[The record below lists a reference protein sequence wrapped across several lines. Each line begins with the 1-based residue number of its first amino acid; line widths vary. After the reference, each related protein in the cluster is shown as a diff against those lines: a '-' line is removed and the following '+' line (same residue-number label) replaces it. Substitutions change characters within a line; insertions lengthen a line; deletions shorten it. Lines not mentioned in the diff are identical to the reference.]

1 MAFQSIAAPN
11 CNYEESFLV
20 LHSQSVS
27 WCRREYIES
36 TILVAEARKA
46 ARNFSYLGLRAFMA
60 FFICI
65 ICCLGGQVSGRE
77 ADLPFGLLSII

>member
-1 MAFQSIAAPN
+1 
-11 CNYEESFLV
+11 
-20 LHSQSVS
+20 
-27 WCRREYIES
+27 
-36 TILVAEARKA
+36 LVAEGRKA
-46 ARNFSYLGLRAFMA
+46 ARYFSYLGLRAFMA